1 MNAKEQKMST
11 KLFYSTPYETKWTTA
26 IKKVIETNDQIYVLL
41 KETAFYPEGG
51 GQPADTG
58 FIDGIRVLDV
68 QMKDNQIY
76 HLMERKPANKL
87 VSCELDWDRRYD
99 HMQQHTAQHM
109 LSAVLEELFQ
119 ITTVSFHLGKEYT
132 TIDIDTADLTKEQ
145 ITQLENSCNSYIMK
159 NLEIKTHII
168 THEQVSKF
176 PLRKRPKVTGD
187 IRIVEIDDWDF
198 SACAGTHVGRTG
210 ELGVFKIFK
219 TEKHRGQTRVFFLSG
234 WRAIR
239 DYQTAQSIL
248 DNLGTFFKTNKLQLE
263 DRVNKLELEKKGLT
277 KELETLKRENIAFLA
292 EQMLST
298 QMEKVIFLS
307 FADKTI
313 KDLSILA
320 KYLLQKSSCIILLSS
335 EIDKKILLQHNGD
348 YPFHC
353 GKFLKETIQGYE
365 GKGGGNELQAQ
376 GTFPTVP
383 QLNAC
388 LKEIRERLVESM

>member
-1 MNAKEQKMST
+1 MST

-76 HLMERKPANKL
+76 HLMERKPENKL

-335 EIDKKILLQHNGD
+335 EIDKKYYYSIMVIILFIVASFLRKQSKD
-348 YPFHC
+348 MK
-353 GKFLKETIQGYE
+353 GKA
-365 GKGGGNELQAQ
+365 GK
-376 GTFPTVP
+376 
-383 QLNAC
+383 
-388 LKEIRERLVESM
+388 

>member
-1 MNAKEQKMST
+1 MST
-11 KLFYSTPYETKWTTA
+11 KLFYSTPYETKWTTT
-26 IKKVIETNDQIYVLL
+26 IKEVIETKNQIYVLL

-58 FIDGIRVLDV
+58 FIDGIRVVDV

-76 HLMERKPANKL
+76 HLMERKPENKL

-109 LSAVLEELFQ
+109 LSAVLEELYQ
-119 ITTVSFHLGKEYT
+119 IPTVSFHLGKEYT

-145 ITQLENSCNSYIMK
+145 MTQLEKSCNSYIMK
-159 NLEIKTHII
+159 NLEIKTHI
-168 THEQVSKF
+168 TTYEQVSKF
-176 PLRKRPKVTGD
+176 PLRKLPKVTGD
-187 IRIVEIDDWDF
+187 IRIVEIDNWDF

-210 ELGVFKIFK
+210 ELGVFKILK
-219 TEKHRGQTRVFFLSG
+219 TEKHRGQTRIFFLSG

-248 DNLGTFFKTNKLQLE
+248 DNLGTFFKTNKLQLV
-263 DRVNKLELEKKGLT
+263 DRVNKVELEKKALT

-292 EQMLST
+292 EQILST
-298 QMEKVIFLS
+298 HTEKVIFLS

-320 KYLLQKSSCIILLSS
+320 KYLLQKQSSSIILLSS
-335 EIDKKILLQHNGD
+335 EIDKKILIQQNGD
-348 YPFHC
+348 YPLHC

-365 GKGGGNELQAQ
+365 GKGGGSVLQAQ
-376 GTFPTVP
+376 GTFSSVL

-388 LKEIRERLVESM
+388 LKELRQRLDESI

>member
-1 MNAKEQKMST
+1 MST
-11 KLFYSTPYETKWTTA
+11 KLFYSTPYETKWTTI
-26 IKKVIETNDQIYVLL
+26 IKEVIETKNQIYVLL

-58 FIDGIRVLDV
+58 FIDGIRVVDV

-76 HLMERKPANKL
+76 HLMERKPENKL

-109 LSAVLEELFQ
+109 LSAVLEELYQ
-119 ITTVSFHLGKEYT
+119 IPTVSFHLGKEYT

-145 ITQLENSCNSYIMK
+145 MTQLEKSCNSYIMK
-159 NLEIKTHII
+159 NLEIKTHI
-168 THEQVSKF
+168 TTYEQVSKF
-176 PLRKRPKVTGD
+176 PLRKLPKVTGD
-187 IRIVEIDDWDF
+187 IRIVEIDNWDF

-210 ELGVFKIFK
+210 ELGVFKILK
-219 TEKHRGQTRVFFLSG
+219 TEKHRGQTRIFFLSG

-263 DRVNKLELEKKGLT
+263 DRVNKVELEKKALT

-292 EQMLST
+292 EQILST
-298 QMEKVIFLS
+298 HTEKVIFLS

-320 KYLLQKSSCIILLSS
+320 KYLLQKQSSSIILLSS
-335 EIDKKILLQHNGD
+335 ETDKKILIQQNGD
-348 YPFHC
+348 YPLHC

-365 GKGGGNELQAQ
+365 GKGGGNVLQAQ
-376 GTFPTVP
+376 GTFSSVL

-388 LKEIRERLVESM
+388 LKELRQRLDESI

>member
-1 MNAKEQKMST
+1 MST
-11 KLFYSTPYETKWTTA
+11 KLFYSTPYETKWTTT
-26 IKKVIETNDQIYVLL
+26 IKEVIETKNQIYVLL

-58 FIDGIRVLDV
+58 FIDGIRVVDV

-76 HLMERKPANKL
+76 HLMERKPENKL

-109 LSAVLEELFQ
+109 LSAFLEELYQ
-119 ITTVSFHLGKEYT
+119 IPTVSFHLGKEYT

-145 ITQLENSCNSYIMK
+145 MTQLEKSCNSYIMK
-159 NLEIKTHII
+159 NLEIKTHI
-168 THEQVSKF
+168 TTYEQVSKF
-176 PLRKRPKVTGD
+176 PLRKLPKVTGD
-187 IRIVEIDDWDF
+187 IRIVEIDNWDF

-210 ELGVFKIFK
+210 ELGVFKILK
-219 TEKHRGQTRVFFLSG
+219 TEKHRGQTRIFFLSG

-248 DNLGTFFKTNKLQLE
+248 DNLGTFFKTNKLQLV
-263 DRVNKLELEKKGLT
+263 DRVNKVELEKKALT

-292 EQMLST
+292 EQILST
-298 QMEKVIFLS
+298 HTEKVIFLS

-320 KYLLQKSSCIILLSS
+320 KYLLQKQSSSIILLSS
-335 EIDKKILLQHNGD
+335 EIDKKILIQQNGD
-348 YPFHC
+348 YPLHC

-365 GKGGGNELQAQ
+365 GKGGGSVLQAQ
-376 GTFPTVP
+376 GTFSSVL

-388 LKEIRERLVESM
+388 LKELRQRLDESI